1 MKAYFDVCN
10 FVLCLVYNEGY
21 SLIVGYVS
29 LGILLGH
36 DILNMY
42 IIYLNIGVILPRILH
57 SQVTDKMKY
66 F

>member
-10 FVLCLVYNEGY
+10 FVLCLVYNKGY
-21 SLIVGYVS
+21 YLMVGYVS

-42 IIYLNIGVILPRILH
+42 IIE
-57 SQVTDKMKY
+57 DY
-66 F
+66 FTVK